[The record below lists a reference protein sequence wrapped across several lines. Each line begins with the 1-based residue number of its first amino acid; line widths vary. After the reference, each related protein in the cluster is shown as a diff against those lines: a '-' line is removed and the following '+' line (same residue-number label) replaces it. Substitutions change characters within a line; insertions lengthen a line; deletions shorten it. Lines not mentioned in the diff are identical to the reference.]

1 VLQHR
6 LAASQVSAI
15 KQRHLASWLALQRN
29 LRKTYITYAFL
40 VIQLK
45 NRFLSPVFEGLRA
58 YVLTRRMRRE
68 ARALDAT
75 KTKKKVFHGLKMRTM
90 KSVQVC
96 SAYDSL
102 KKAKRTANLTQ
113 AYARWRSLFQEN

>member
-1 VLQHR
+1 
-6 LAASQVSAI
+6 VSAS
-15 KQRHLASWLALQRN
+15 KQRHLASWVTLQRN
-29 LRKTYITYAFL
+29 LRKTYIMYAFI
-40 VIQLK
+40 VVQLK

-75 KTKKKVFHGLKMRTM
+75 KTKKKVFHALKMRTM

-102 KKAKRTANLTQ
+102 KKARRAKNLTQ
-113 AYARWRSLFQEN
+113 TYARWRYLF

>member
-1 VLQHR
+1 VLQQR
-6 LAASQVSAI
+6 LAASQLTAN
-15 KQRHLASWLALQRN
+15 KQRHLASWLALQHN

-45 NRFLSPVFEGLRA
+45 NRFLAPVFEGLRA

-75 KTKKKVFHGLKMRTM
+75 KTKKKVFHALKMRTM

-102 KKAKRTANLTQ
+102 KKARRAANLTQ
-113 AYARWRSLFQEN
+113 AYTRWRSLFQEN